1 VVVATRDIFS
11 PISGYTKFG
20 EFFPKI
26 AKSVKFSLQNKLPKL
41 SHIFV
46 EKKKHSEESGPGLRI
61 YCNLISNV
69 GEKILTSC
77 RMIGDDDLFV
87 EFIIGMA
94 CTTTAATC
102 KLCSELFVFSSLSVF

>member
-1 VVVATRDIFS
+1 VVVATRDIYF

-46 EKKKHSEESGPGLRI
+46 EKKKHS
-61 YCNLISNV
+61 
-69 GEKILTSC
+69 
-77 RMIGDDDLFV
+77 
-87 EFIIGMA
+87 
-94 CTTTAATC
+94 
-102 KLCSELFVFSSLSVF
+102 